1 MMTMMTKKD
10 IKIAVAQVEGTD
22 TTAIF
27 ERLIIKDVDWYIFE
41 KTADIVFELEQL
53 KEHYDQVFFCE
64 FKEVKVVK

>member
-1 MMTMMTKKD
+1 MTTMMTKN
-10 IKIAVAQVEGTD
+10 IKIAVAQVEGVD

-64 FKEVKVVK
+64 FKEAKVVK

>member
-1 MMTMMTKKD
+1 MMMTKN

-22 TTAIF
+22 TAAIF
-27 ERLIIKDVDWYIFE
+27 ERLIIKDVDWYIFD